1 MSGLVRAR
9 DVTRPRDCWSVMV
22 CGGVERLTEALRRG
36 DAFDAPAQGPAAQGI
51 DCDLDRLTDAARLE
65 DDIAHLAQLAFNPLK
80 ALGRPIIRL
89 GPC

>member
-36 DAFDAPAQGPAAQGI
+36 DAFDAQSVA
-51 DCDLDRLTDAARLE
+51 DMDELCRRLE
-65 DDIAHLAQLAFNPLK
+65 AFRAALDMRK
-80 ALGRPIIRL
+80 AAMNEPE
-89 GPC
+89 PQKEN